1 MRCSTNNR
9 TRVAEPRHR
18 RGVVDTSVVIDL
30 ERVDP
35 AGLPSEIAISAV
47 TLAELAAGPH
57 ATADPGERARRQDRL
72 QRAEATFEPLPIDG
86 AVARAYGRVYGA
98 VATAGRKTRGRRA
111 LDLLIAATA
120 LAAGLPLYTR
130 NPQDFA
136 ELKGLLDL
144 VAVDVTPTNKPRSNC
159 PYSSACHPGGP
170 ILGR

>member
-72 QRAEATFEPLPIDG
+72 QRTEATFEALPVDA
-86 AVARAYGRVYGA
+86 AVARAYGRVYAAVGA
-98 VATAGRKTRGRRA
+98 AGRKARGRRA
-111 LDLLIAATA
+111 VDLFIAATA
-120 LAAGLPLYTR
+120 VAAGLPLYTR
-130 NPQDFA
+130 NPDDFA
-136 ELKGLLDL
+136 GLSELLAI
-144 VAVDVTPTNKPRSNC
+144 VAV
-159 PYSSACHPGGP
+159 
-170 ILGR
+170 